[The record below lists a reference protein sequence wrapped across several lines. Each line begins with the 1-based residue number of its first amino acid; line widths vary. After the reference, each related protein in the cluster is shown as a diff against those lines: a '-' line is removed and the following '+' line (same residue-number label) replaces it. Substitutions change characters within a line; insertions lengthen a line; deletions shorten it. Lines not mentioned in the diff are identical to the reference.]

1 MQELRELAR
10 GIHPAAL
17 DDGVENA
24 LEALA
29 MRAAVPTSVS
39 CGLAEPVPE
48 PVAFASY
55 FVASEALANT
65 AKYAGATS
73 ATVRVVAEHGH
84 TVVEIADDGVGGA
97 DGRHGSGLLGLADR
111 VAALGGSL
119 HVVSPPGGGTVVT
132 ADIPH
137 RRA

>member
-1 MQELRELAR
+1 M
-10 GIHPAAL
+10 
-17 DDGVENA
+17 ENA

-39 CGLAEPVPE
+39 CRLAEPVPE
-48 PVAFASY
+48 PVAFATY

-84 TVVEIADDGVGGA
+84 TVVEIADDGIGGA
-97 DGRHGSGLLGLADR
+97 DGRHGSGLHGLADR
-111 VAALGGSL
+111 VDALGGTL
-119 HVVSPPGGGTVVT
+119 HITSPPGGGTVVT